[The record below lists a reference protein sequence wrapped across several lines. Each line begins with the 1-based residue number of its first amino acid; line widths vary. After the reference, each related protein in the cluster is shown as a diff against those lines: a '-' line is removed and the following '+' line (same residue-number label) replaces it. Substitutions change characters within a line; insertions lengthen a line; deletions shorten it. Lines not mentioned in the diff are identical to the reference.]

1 VLIFA
6 LVANAERLIT
16 ALDRIYFQ
24 FGVSGGFM
32 SSATK
37 VWFVTGASKG
47 LGLTLVRRLLAQGN
61 MVAATSRTRE
71 ALESTVSPESTN
83 FLPLQVDLAD
93 EERVAEAIT
102 RTVAKF
108 GRIDVVVNNAGYGQ
122 QGTFE
127 GLSDEE
133 FRKSFEVNVFAPLN
147 VLRHCVPYLRRQRSG
162 HIFNISSIVGFNGGY
177 AGWGCYVGTKFAL
190 SGMSE
195 ALAAEVSEF
204 GVKATAV
211 YPGPIRT
218 DFLSSGSLLVAKTQI
233 DEYTQAK
240 ASLDLHLN
248 ELAGKQA
255 GDPEKMA
262 QAIIDTGASEQPP
275 VHLFLG
281 KIAFDLG
288 HAKIEAVQH
297 DLQAWM
303 TTSTNVDYVE

>member
-1 VLIFA
+1 MG
-6 LVANAERLIT
+6 NATQI
-16 ALDRIYFQ
+16 
-24 FGVSGGFM
+24 
-32 SSATK
+32 
-37 VWFVTGASKG
+37 WFVTGASKG
-47 LGLTLVRRLLAQGN
+47 LGLTLVRRLLAQGKK
-61 MVAATSRTRE
+61 VAATSRTSE
-71 ALESTVSPESTN
+71 ALESTVSTESAN
-83 FLPLQVDLAD
+83 FLPLQVDLANED
-93 EERVAEAIT
+93 IVAEAIT
-102 RTVAKF
+102 KTVTKF
-108 GRIDVVVNNAGYGQ
+108 GSIDVVVNNAGYGQ

-147 VLRHCVPYLRRQRSG
+147 VLRHCLPYLRRQRSG
-162 HIFNISSIVGFNGGY
+162 RVFNISSIIGFNGGY

-190 SGMSE
+190 SGMTE
-195 ALAAEVSEF
+195 TLAAELSEF
-204 GVKATAV
+204 GVKATVV

-233 DEYTQAK
+233 AAYTQAK

-262 QAIIDTGASEQPP
+262 QAIIDCSAAAQPP

-288 HAKIEAVQH
+288 HAKIASVEQ
-297 DLQAWM
+297 DLQEWT
-303 TTSTNVDYVE
+303 TTSTNVDFVE